1 MKCEDVRAALSA
13 RLDGEPSGADDDVV
27 DAHLDA
33 CDECR
38 AWFEKAV
45 ALNRSLLM
53 GPARE
58 PGEPG
63 KPSSRTGAAGAPGAP
78 GAPGMPAAADMDA
91 LSERILSTVEPER
104 RRRERTWLFVT
115 GSARVL
121 LVLLGVFHLLWGI
134 ELLLGTGGAMSQA
147 ALDAGGANGAGAG
160 ADDAGAGA
168 EAAAAAAAL
177 DELIA
182 PSVDAAAIRM
192 AFAVGMF
199 WAVWRPRAAMGMT
212 PVYGAAAMF
221 SIGFATRD
229 LVLGNLGVTD
239 VAGLALMAV
248 SAIALGLV
256 WLGGYTP
263 TAMAQAWRAASGRPV
278 RGLPGGLD

>member
-13 RLDGEPSGADDDVV
+13 RLDGEQSGADDDVV

-53 GPARE
+53 GPA
-58 PGEPG
+58 GEPG
-63 KPSSRTGAAGAPGAP
+63 GTASGSASGAIG
-78 GAPGMPAAADMDA
+78 PAARPSLPDPADMAA

-104 RRRERTWLFVT
+104 RRRERAWFFVT

-121 LVLLGVFHLLWGI
+121 LVLLGVLHLVWGI
-134 ELLLGTGGAMSQA
+134 GLLVGAGGAMDQA
-147 ALDAGGANGAGAG
+147 SVDAGVDLGRALG
-160 ADDAGAGA
+160 DD
-168 EAAAAAAAL
+168 AAAAAAAL
-177 DELIA
+177 DELVA
-182 PSVDAAAIRM
+182 PTIDAVALRM

-199 WAVWRPRAAMGMT
+199 WAAWRPRAAMGMT

-221 SIGFATRD
+221 SIGFATHD
-229 LVLGNLGVTD
+229 LVLGTLGVAD

-248 SAIALGLV
+248 SALALGLV
-256 WLGGYTP
+256 WLGGHTP
-263 TAMAQAWRAASGRPV
+263 AAMAQAWRAAAGRPV
-278 RGLPGGLD
+278 QGLPGDVDY

>member
-33 CDECR
+33 CAECR

-45 ALNRSLLM
+45 ALNRSLHI
-53 GPARE
+53 GPAGR
-58 PGEPG
+58 PGELGVAGPG
-63 KPSSRTGAAGAPGAP
+63 GAVGPSLPDAE
-78 GAPGMPAAADMDA
+78 DMAA

-104 RRRERTWLFVT
+104 RRRERMWFLLT

-121 LVLLGVFHLLWGI
+121 LVLLGVFHLAWGI
-134 ELLLGTGGAMSQA
+134 DLLAS
-147 ALDAGGANGAGAG
+147 AGGALGQLAAETGGGVGDGAAGA
-160 ADDAGAGA
+160 AS
-168 EAAAAAAAL
+168 AL
-177 DELIA
+177 DDIA
-182 PSVDAAAIRM
+182 SPVIDAAAIRM

-199 WAVWRPRAAMGMT
+199 WAAWRPRAAMGMT

-229 LVLGNLGVTD
+229 LVLGTLGVAD
-239 VAGLALMAV
+239 VAGLLLMAV
-248 SAIALGLV
+248 SAVALGLV

-263 TAMAQAWRAASGRPV
+263 SAMAQAWRAAAGRPV
-278 RGLPGGLD
+278 RGLPGDLD